1 MQLQYKS
8 VCHCAVCVCVCV
20 CVNVCVCYVLL
31 YVYHV
36 YIKQQRGLLCGAG
49 RLGIRTAFLLVLVI
63 GLFF

>member
-8 VCHCAVCVCVCV
+8 VCHCAVCVCEC
-20 CVNVCVCYVLL
+20 VCVCYVLL
-31 YVYHV
+31 CVYHV

-63 GLFF
+63 CLFV